1 LDFGQN
7 EHQLKKAHRA
17 ILLMPEVLDNLKMG
31 RQDVDGEIRCITW
44 SAADMVLPATYT
56 FIARDGKIM
65 VRAFAAYMPR
75 LSMKSCS
82 RDVGA
87 TLMLHMT

>member
-1 LDFGQN
+1 
-7 EHQLKKAHRA
+7 
-17 ILLMPEVLDNLKMG
+17 MPEVLDDLKMG
-31 RQDVDGEIRCITW
+31 RKDVGGEIRCITW
-44 SAADMVLPATYT
+44 SAADMVPPATDT

-65 VRAFAAYMPR
+65 VRTFSAYMPR
-75 LSMKSCS
+75 LSMKSCF

>member
-1 LDFGQN
+1 
-7 EHQLKKAHRA
+7 
-17 ILLMPEVLDNLKMG
+17 MPEVLDDLKMG
-31 RQDVDGEIRCITW
+31 RKDVDGEIRCITW
-44 SAADMVLPATYT
+44 SAADMVPLATDT

-65 VRAFAAYMPR
+65 VRTFSAYMPR
-75 LSMKSCS
+75 LSMKSCF